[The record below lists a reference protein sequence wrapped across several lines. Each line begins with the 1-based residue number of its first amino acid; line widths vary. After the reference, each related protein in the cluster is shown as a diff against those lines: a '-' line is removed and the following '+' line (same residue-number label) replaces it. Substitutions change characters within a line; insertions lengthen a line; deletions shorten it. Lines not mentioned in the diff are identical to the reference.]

1 MDEPRLIAMAGPR
14 RGEVISLSEGD
25 LSVGRGSSNGL
36 SLKSESVSRH
46 HCVIKQHGGETR
58 IIDLESLNGTFV
70 NGVPVKERLL
80 GHGDQIAI
88 GDSLF
93 LLLVEESEADS
104 LQAPAPSTTAIASPS
119 EAVSPITSN
128 PVELAEETGPGPTVK
143 FRMQDAVYLRPEELL
158 KVSPTARAG
167 RELDLLLRIADTL
180 SSLESLE
187 TLQQRLLDLFFELVP
202 ADRGAILLTDENSDD
217 IVSMFGRDKLAGP
230 GRPVQVSQ
238 SIVRLVLAKGAGI
251 VGSDIFQR
259 EDLAADAGGNGAPV
273 QSVLA
278 APLVAFQKVRGVIYL
293 DTSDP
298 NVQFDENHLR
308 LFSAIG
314 GMAAMALENAQTVAL
329 LENENRRLQA
339 EIDIEH
345 NMIGESSQMLRV
357 YEFIAKVAP
366 TDSTVLI
373 TGESGTGKELVARGV
388 HANSSRASSPFVAIN
403 CAALTES
410 LLESELFG
418 HEKGAFTGAI
428 TQKKGKLEIAHR
440 GTVFL
445 DEIGELAPQLQAK
458 LLRVSQEHEFE
469 RVGGTRPIQV
479 DIRLIA
485 ATNRDLAKAIKD
497 GTFREDLYF
506 RLNVVSIKAPPLRT
520 RREDI
525 PLLANYFLAKYTTKT
540 KRHIRGI
547 SPRARACLTRY
558 DWPGNVREL
567 ENAIERAV
575 VLGSSELILPE
586 DLPEPLLEGA
596 SSEVGDSH
604 TRYHEALN
612 QTKKRLILE
621 AYEQAGGSYT
631 EAAKRLGVHPN
642 YLHRLIR
649 NLNLKE
655 DLRKGASGR

>member
-1 MDEPRLIAMAGPR
+1 M
-14 RGEVISLSEGD
+14 
-25 LSVGRGSSNGL
+25 
-36 SLKSESVSRH
+36 
-46 HCVIKQHGGETR
+46 IKQHGGETK

-80 GHGDQIAI
+80 DHGDQIAI

-104 LQAPAPSTTAIASPS
+104 LKAPASSTTLIASRS
-119 EAVSPITSN
+119 EALSAITSN
-128 PVELAEETGPGPTVK
+128 PVELAEETGPGPTVR
-143 FRMQDAVYLRPEELL
+143 FRIQDAVYLRPEELL

-167 RELDLLLRIADTL
+167 HELDLLLRIANTL

-187 TLQQRLLDLFFELVP
+187 VLQRELLDLFFELVP
-202 ADRGAILLTDENSDD
+202 ADRGAILLTDENSDN

-230 GRPVQVSQ
+230 DQAVQVSE
-238 SIVRLVLAKGAGI
+238 SIIRLVLEKGAGI

-259 EDLAADAGGNGAPV
+259 EDLAADAGENGAPV

-293 DTSDP
+293 DTSEP
-298 NVQFDENHLR
+298 KVKFDENHLR

-314 GMAAMALENAQTVAL
+314 GMAAMALANAQTVAL
-329 LENENRRLQA
+329 LESENRRLQE

-345 NMIGESSQMLRV
+345 NMIGESTRMRKV

-388 HANSSRASSPFVAIN
+388 YANSSRASSPFVAIN
-403 CAALTES
+403 CAVLTES

-428 TQKKGKLEIAHR
+428 AQKKGKLEIAHG

-445 DEIGELAPQLQAK
+445 DEIGELAPLLQAK
-458 LLRVSQEHEFE
+458 LLRVLQEHEFE
-469 RVGGTRPIQV
+469 RVGGTRLIQV

-485 ATNRDLAKAIKD
+485 ATNRDLVNAVKE

-506 RLNVVSIKAPPLRT
+506 RLNVVSIEAPPLRT

-525 PLLANYFLAKYTTKT
+525 PLLASYFLTKYTNKT

-575 VLGSSELILPE
+575 VLGSSEVILPE
-586 DLPEPLLEGA
+586 DLPDPLLEGA
-596 SSEVGDSH
+596 SSSADVS
-604 TRYHEALN
+604 TNQYHEALN
-612 QTKKRLILE
+612 QTKKRLILD

-655 DLRKGASGR
+655 ELKKAASGR

>member
-1 MDEPRLIAMAGPR
+1 MDEPRLIAIDGPR
-14 RGEVISLSEGD
+14 RGEVISLSEED

-36 SLKSESVSRH
+36 SLESESVSRH
-46 HCVIKQHGGETR
+46 HCVLKRHGGETK

-80 GHGDQIAI
+80 GHGDQIAV

-93 LLLVEESEADS
+93 LLLIGESEADS
-104 LQAPAPSTTAIASPS
+104 HQEPAPSTTAIASPS

-128 PVELAEETGPGPTVK
+128 PVELAEETASGPTVK

-202 ADRGAILLTDENSDD
+202 AERGAILLTGENSDD
-217 IVSMFGRDKLAGP
+217 IVSMFGRDRLAGP
-230 GRPVQVSQ
+230 DRPVQVSE
-238 SIVRLVLAKGAGI
+238 SIIRLVLEKGAGI
-251 VGSDIFQR
+251 VGSDVFQQ
-259 EDLAADAGGNGAPV
+259 EDPAADESENGAPAK
-273 QSVLA
+273 SVLA

-298 NVQFDENHLR
+298 DARFDENHLR

-314 GMAAMALENAQTVAL
+314 GMAAMALENAHTVAL
-329 LENENRRLQA
+329 LESENRRLQA

-345 NMIGESSQMLRV
+345 NMIGESSPMLRV

-373 TGESGTGKELVARGV
+373 AGESGTGKELVARGV
-388 HANSSRASSPFVAIN
+388 YANSLRASSPFVAIN

-428 TQKKGKLEIAHR
+428 TQKKGKLEVAHG

-458 LLRVSQEHEFE
+458 LLRVLQEHEFE

-485 ATNRDLAKAIKD
+485 ASNRDLAKAVKE

-506 RLNVVSIKAPPLRT
+506 RLNVVSIKAPALRT

-525 PLLANYFLAKYTTKT
+525 PLLANYFLSKYATKT
-540 KRHIRGI
+540 KRRIRGI

-567 ENAIERAV
+567 QNAVESAV

-596 SSEVGDSH
+596 PSRADLSANQ
-604 TRYHEALN
+604 YHEVLN

-649 NLNLKE
+649 NLDLKNE
-655 DLRKGASGR
+655 LKKTASGR

>member
-1 MDEPRLIAMAGPR
+1 MDEPRLIAIAGPR
-14 RGEVISLSEGD
+14 KGEVILLSEGD
-25 LSVGRGSSNGL
+25 LSFGRGSSSGL
-36 SLKSESVSRH
+36 SLDSESVSRH
-46 HCVIKQHGGETR
+46 HCVIKQSGGETK
-58 IIDLESLNGTFV
+58 IVDLESLNGTFV

-93 LLLVEESEADS
+93 LLLDEETETEP
-104 LQAPAPSTTAIASPS
+104 LPTVAPSASGTQVPLKGASPT
-119 EAVSPITSN
+119 ISN

-158 KVSPTARAG
+158 KVSPTRRAG
-167 RELDLLLRIADTL
+167 RELDLLLKIADRL

-187 TLQQRLLDLFFELVP
+187 VLQQELLDLFFELVP
-202 ADRGAILLTDENSDD
+202 AERGAILLTGESSDD
-217 IVSMFGRDKLAGP
+217 IISMFGRDKLAGP
-230 GRPVQVSQ
+230 DRPVQVSE
-238 SIVRLVLAKGAGI
+238 SIVRLVLEKGAGI
-251 VGSDIFQR
+251 VGSDVFQHD
-259 EDLAADAGGNGAPV
+259 DLAGDAGENGAPV

-278 APLVAFQKVRGVIYL
+278 APLIAFRKVRGVIYL
-293 DTSDP
+293 DTSDT
-298 NVQFDENHLR
+298 NVHFDENHLR

-329 LENENRRLQA
+329 LEGENRRLQA

-345 NMIGESSQMLRV
+345 NMIGESSPMRKV

-366 TDSTVLI
+366 VDSTVLI
-373 TGESGTGKELVARGV
+373 TGESGTGKELIARGV
-388 HANSSRASSPFVAIN
+388 FGNSARASSPFVAIN

-418 HEKGAFTGAI
+418 HERGAFTGAI
-428 TQKKGKLEIAHR
+428 TQKKGKLEIAHG

-445 DEIGELAPQLQAK
+445 DEIGELAPLLQAK
-458 LLRVSQEHEFE
+458 LLRVLQESEFE

-479 DIRLIA
+479 DLRVIA
-485 ATNRDLAKAIKD
+485 ATNRDLAKAVKD

-506 RLNVVSIKAPPLRT
+506 RLNVVSIEAPPLRT

-525 PLLANYFLAKYTTKT
+525 PLLASYFLTKYTNKT

-547 SPRARACLTRY
+547 SPRARSCLTRY

-596 SSEVGDSH
+596 PSGADVSAN
-604 TRYHEALN
+604 RYHEVLN
-612 QTKKRLILE
+612 QTKKRLIVD